1 MRATLS
7 IGWIVILVVLFFGCA
22 EKESRVGTI
31 DQLPPPLEETS
42 ASEPLTDAEA
52 AGEPLYLPTATV
64 TASRLDL
71 REQST
76 PQSEVLAVLRGGD
89 RLEVLSRSSD
99 WLEVRTPEGKI
110 GWINGEHV
118 DVVDE
123 AEGRP
128 LEASDPAL
136 TVLTPPPESAIVEEA
151 LGTTAPEPVGKL
163 PPTKAQ
169 QTLEA
174 LRKELEGVWNNHRR
188 AYAVGDMA
196 LLKKTSSD
204 YSYGTMRNA
213 LASAG
218 KALNPEEL
226 TFFYELM
233 PDVASLKFVE
243 LKKMGPTAGLI
254 YVGEAGEGSMPG
266 QPPQP
271 GFLFIKFVQEGRGW
285 TVDGMQA
292 TPAPDPLQDGGQ
304 TAFDPAALPTELAID
319 GVVRPAPE
327 AVKMQ

>member
-1 MRATLS
+1 MRATFG
-7 IGWIVILVVLFFGCA
+7 IGWIVILVVLLFGCA
-22 EKESRVGTI
+22 GKESQVETI
-31 DQLPPPLEETS
+31 GQGVPLPEETS
-42 ASEPLTDAEA
+42 VSELSADAEA

-64 TASRLDL
+64 TVSHLDL

-76 PQSEVLAVLRGGD
+76 PQSEVMAVLRSGD
-89 RLEVLSRSSD
+89 RLEVLSRSSE
-99 WLEVRTPEGKI
+99 WLEVRTPEGKT

-118 DVVDE
+118 KVVDE

-151 LGTTAPEPVGKL
+151 LGATVAEPAQKL
-163 PPTKAQ
+163 PPAKVQ
-169 QTLEA
+169 QPPEA

-196 LLKKTSSD
+196 LLKRTSSD

-243 LKKMGPTAGLI
+243 LKKMGPTAGLL

-271 GFLFIKFVQEGRGW
+271 GFLFIKFVQERRGW

-304 TAFDPAALPTELAID
+304 TSFDPAALPTELAID

-327 AVKMQ
+327 AVKLQ